1 MNYFLIVIICIYT
14 ECSTAWIEEP
24 FTSYAECEQYAKELK
39 VDLMNQFPNSSGEIT
54 CSNQE
59 EFVYWKD
66 LIEQGMIPQLNPNHK
81 PFIQE
86 QSI

>member
-1 MNYFLIVIICIYT
+1 
-14 ECSTAWIEEP
+14 
-24 FTSYAECEQYAKELK
+24 
-39 VDLMNQFPNSSGEIT
+39 MNQFPNSSGEIT

-66 LIEQGMIPQLNPNHK
+66 LVEQGMIPQLNPNHK